1 MFTLAADAIQRKPAV
16 VETDFLRICD
26 SVSCVRA
33 QLAQEFSMLR
43 SVHPGLFLGALAIL
57 SFGAGVLLEPMFE
70 RPAEATIP
78 VRANMAAATM
88 PVQPAAVIALPD
100 EPAKPAAEE
109 PASHAATDAPSIV
122 EGTDGEQNV
131 GYIEMKN
138 MPAQEGQ
145 GLGDSGQDVN
155 MIDEDLGGDGSASV
169 SVPDPAPMDANQSDV
184 TQN

>member
-1 MFTLAADAIQRKPAV
+1 
-16 VETDFLRICD
+16 
-26 SVSCVRA
+26 
-33 QLAQEFSMLR
+33 
-43 SVHPGLFLGALAIL
+43 
-57 SFGAGVLLEPMFE
+57 
-70 RPAEATIP
+70 
-78 VRANMAAATM
+78 VRANMAAATAKAAATAPAATM

-155 MIDEDLGGDGSASV
+155 MIDEDLGGDGSTSV